1 MKQNP
6 KDIPVVESLR
16 AGILTRDG
24 FMGED
29 TRPFTQIIM
38 DDAALL
44 ASAGTTSEEVADKMA
59 ELTKAGLTATGTPVD
74 YQGFTVTVEE
84 YMGKL
89 GCPFRDH
96 RAPKRNTEVARK
108 DGRQMAWTD
117 LTIHLIKQH
126 GFFQGK
132 GSPYRLDP
140 DRLAAFL
147 FDK

>member
-44 ASAGTTSEEVADKMA
+44 AAAGTTPEEVADKMA
-59 ELTKAGLTATGTPVD
+59 ALTEAGLTAIGTPVD

-96 RAPKRNTEVARK
+96 RAPKRNTVVVGK

-132 GSPYRLDP
+132 GSPYRLEP
-140 DRLAAFL
+140 DHLAAFL
-147 FDK
+147 FNK